1 MKKIGNIVK
10 AISFLIVCF
19 ACLAVVSKV
28 LQYEHEMQPD
38 LSMKEFYDLDKNSAQ
53 VLVLGSSHTTLGFS
67 PIECYKQTGITS
79 FNLSTAKQPM
89 EVSYYLLEEA
99 LKSQSP

>member
-38 LSMKEFYDLDKNSAQ
+38 LSMKELLWSSIF
-53 VLVLGSSHTTLGFS
+53 VTLVAKKYRLPVTLPSVPHMAFD
-67 PIECYKQTGITS
+67 
-79 FNLSTAKQPM
+79 NR
-89 EVSYYLLEEA
+89 
-99 LKSQSP
+99 